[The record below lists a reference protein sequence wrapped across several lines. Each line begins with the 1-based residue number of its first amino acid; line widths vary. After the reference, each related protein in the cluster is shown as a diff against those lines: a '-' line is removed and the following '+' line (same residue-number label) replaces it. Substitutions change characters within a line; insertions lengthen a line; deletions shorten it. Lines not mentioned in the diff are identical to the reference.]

1 MDRQLSSNSFNTQIK
16 WARLNFCHHY
26 ETLAFFSSVR
36 PDRTRGELGWLIR
49 FELSLTGLVGGLVL
63 VTMVDSSFSRKNM
76 LFFSCLIVSISS
88 FLATFSANVWI
99 YSVLKFLNRF
109 GRGNVGTAA
118 LVLVAELFTKGW
130 RGKLSVAGFFLFSI
144 GFFTLSPLAY
154 INQEFSWR
162 KLYLWTSLP
171 SIIYCRLVY
180 FFVLESPRWLLIR
193 GNKEEALKINI
204 DGGLRGSFP
213 GSWVIGKGAQV
224 CLLSCMHRRCSAK
237 MVVRLWR

>member
-1 MDRQLSSNSFNTQIK
+1 MGWDRPMQASIISKFRLKCSSSFVMG
-16 WARLNFCHHY
+16 L
-26 ETLAFFSSVR
+26 LAFMFFAVR

-130 RGKLSVAGFFLFSI
+130 RGKLSVAVPRWLCVCEDSNECLLTI
-144 GFFTLSPLAY
+144 REP
-154 INQEFSWR
+154 R
-162 KLYLWTSLP
+162 KGDEKSMKELGPVELISYA
-171 SIIYCRLVY
+171 LVY
-180 FFVLESPRWLLIR
+180 F
-193 GNKEEALKINI
+193 
-204 DGGLRGSFP
+204 
-213 GSWVIGKGAQV
+213 GAK
-224 CLLSCMHRRCSAK
+224 R
-237 MVVRLWR
+237 